1 MDRIVLCMKWGNL
14 FGPDYVNVL
23 YNACKAN
30 LTGPFRFVCLT
41 DSTDGLNDGIEAFP
55 IPEIG
60 CTEEMWFSGAWP
72 KLGVFM
78 QDLYGLKGRALF
90 IDMDTTISGPLD
102 GFFEHTAPLVGI
114 DTGKNWQKGGTAGPA
129 GAHPPLLGTGVFAFT
144 LGEQIQIL
152 ERFQANPKAAFAAT
166 KIEQVWVQEHA
177 SSVAYWPS
185 EWVISF
191 KRWLRRPIGVDLF
204 LAPKA
209 PPDGTGMVAFH
220 GDPRP
225 ITLIRAGLGVWDK
238 FPHMGYGQVRW
249 MRDYWLD
256 NGGKLPE

>member
-102 GFFEHTAPLVGI
+102 GFFEHTVPLVGI

-144 LGEQIQIL
+144 LGAQIQIL
-152 ERFQANPKAAFAAT
+152 ERFQANPEAAFAAT

-177 SSVAYWPS
+177 SSAAQIAQFMGS
-185 EWVISF
+185 EQKTPCHQRHKNHHI
-191 KRWLRRPIGVDLF
+191 KRRKD
-204 LAPKA
+204 APN
-209 PPDGTGMVAFH
+209 P
-220 GDPRP
+220 
-225 ITLIRAGLGVWDK
+225 LGVK
-238 FPHMGYGQVRW
+238 PREGEHSQ
-249 MRDYWLD
+249 L
-256 NGGKLPE
+256 